1 MTVNPLLIEY
11 LHSSEEARF
20 EMEFEAIWDIYPKRV
35 RKGAAVKA
43 YIATRRKGTSFAV
56 LLDATSG
63 YKQDRRGEEAQYTE
77 RASTFFGDEAGW
89 KDHSA
94 KTNGQTKPK
103 RKDGQWA
110 PEMTRDLQA
119 MARRDA
125 EEEEEVRQRMKE
137 ELTTDPSPTT
147 ESVEDQLKNL

>member
-1 MTVNPLLIEY
+1 VNTLLIEW
-11 LHSSEEARF
+11 LQSSEEARL
-20 EMEFEAIWDIYPKRV
+20 ETEFEAIWDIYPKRV

-43 YIATRRKGTSFAV
+43 YIATRRKGVSFSV
-56 LLDATSG
+56 LLDATKG
-63 YKQDRRGEEAQYTE
+63 YKQDRKGEEAKYTE

-119 MARRDA
+119 MARRED
-125 EEEEEVRQRMKE
+125 EEEATRDQTTEGP
-137 ELTTDPSPTT
+137 TTDPSPTT